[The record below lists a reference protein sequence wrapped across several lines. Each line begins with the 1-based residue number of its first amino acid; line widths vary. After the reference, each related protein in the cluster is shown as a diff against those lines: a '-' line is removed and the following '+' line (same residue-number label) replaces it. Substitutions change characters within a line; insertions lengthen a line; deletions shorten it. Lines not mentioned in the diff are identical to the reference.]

1 MGLPQAV
8 NESNVEAG
16 DPARVRRRAPGL
28 TIAGVIVGALVLVLG
43 TLRVIG
49 FEPYSPYPGMW
60 IKGELVTTPVTDWS
74 FAKNIKEGLREADG
88 FPLAL
93 IETRE
98 RLFPLLA
105 YSVTTSTAILDG
117 KLYVGAHYVAGVP
130 YPEGRHWNKNIV
142 ADPRVRIKIGTKLY
156 DRALLR
162 ITDPVMDKALAEEWD
177 RRRPHGSDPGLVKLW
192 FEVVPRDDPR
202 LTGVE
207 AE

>member
-1 MGLPQAV
+1 MGAGQAASV
-8 NESNVEAG
+8 NESTVEGGEPARARRRP
-16 DPARVRRRAPGL
+16 PARVVV
-28 TIAGVIVGALVLVLG
+28 GVVIGALILVLV

-60 IKGELVTTPVTDWS
+60 LKGELVTTPVTDWS
-74 FAKNIKEGLREADG
+74 FARDSKDGLREADG
-88 FPLAL
+88 YPLAL

-98 RLFPLLA
+98 HLFPLLA

-142 ADPRVRIKIGTKLY
+142 ADPRVRIKVGTKLY

-162 ITDPVMDKALAEEWD
+162 ITDPAMDTALAEEWD
-177 RRRPHGSDPGLVKLW
+177 RRRPHGSDPGLVKIW
-192 FEVVPRDDPR
+192 FEVVPRGDPR
-202 LTGVE
+202 LHVD
-207 AE
+207 